1 MCIMLMSTDLNIV
14 AIIQARMGSTR
25 LPGKIMKEILGK
37 PVILWDLDR
46 ISLSK
51 LIDKIVV
58 AIPYGKENDVIVDT
72 IKKYNDK
79 IVTARGSEDDVL
91 DRYYQ
96 AAVQTN
102 ADVVVRITS
111 DCPLIDHAVIDYV
124 IEQFLDND
132 CDYCSNSL
140 TRTYPRGLDVEVFS
154 FISLKNAWLE
164 AQMDY
169 EREHVTPYIIENP
182 DKFKLHQVVNDFNLS
197 HLRWT
202 LDTNEDF
209 YFISA
214 VYKKIYPKKKSFL
227 MDDILELLDMEPE
240 LNDINRHIEQKAIH
254 TSEDAIKI

>member
-1 MCIMLMSTDLNIV
+1 MKVV

-51 LIDKIVV
+51 LIDEIVV

-72 IKKYNDK
+72 IKEYNDK
-79 IVTARGSEDDVL
+79 IVITRGSENDVL

-96 AAVQTN
+96 AAVQAN

-111 DCPLIDHAVIDYV
+111 DCPLIDPVVIDNV

-140 TRTYPRGLDVEVFS
+140 TRTYPRGLDTEVFS
-154 FISLKNAWLE
+154 FKSLEEAWKE
-164 AQMDY
+164 AKKDH

-182 DKFKLHQVVNDFNLS
+182 DKFKLLNVANGIDLS

-202 LDTNEDF
+202 LDTKDDF
-209 YFISA
+209 EFISA
-214 VYKKIYPKKKSFL
+214 IYKWIYPKKQLFL
-227 MDDILELLDMEPE
+227 MDDIFELLGKKPE
-240 LNDINRHIEQKAIH
+240 LIDINRHIEQKQVH
-254 TSEDAIKI
+254 GG

>member
-1 MCIMLMSTDLNIV
+1 MKVV

-25 LPGKIMKEILGK
+25 LPGKVMKVILGK

-72 IKKYNDK
+72 IKEYNDK
-79 IVTARGSEDDVL
+79 IVTTRGSENDVL

-96 AAVQTN
+96 AAVKTS

-111 DCPLIDHAVIDYV
+111 DCPLIDSVVIDN
-124 IEQFLDND
+124 IIKQFLDND

-140 TRTYPRGLDVEVFS
+140 TRTYPRGLDTEVFS
-154 FISLKNAWLE
+154 FKALEEAWNE
-164 AQMDY
+164 ATNDY

-182 DKFKLHQVVNDFNLS
+182 DKFKLLNVANDIDLS
-197 HLRWT
+197 HMRWT
-202 LDTNEDF
+202 LDTKEDF
-209 YFISA
+209 EFINV
-214 VYKKIYPKKKSFL
+214 VYKRISPKKQMFL
-227 MDDILELLDMEPE
+227 MDDVLELMDKEPE
-240 LNDINRHIEQKAIH
+240 LIDINRHIEQKQVHQDIA
-254 TSEDAIKI
+254 

>member
-1 MCIMLMSTDLNIV
+1 MKVV

-25 LPGKIMKEILGK
+25 LPGKVMKDILGK

-46 ISLSK
+46 VSLSK
-51 LIDKIVV
+51 LIDEMVV

-72 IKKYNDK
+72 IKKHNDK
-79 IVTARGSEDDVL
+79 IVTTRGSEDDVL

-111 DCPLIDHAVIDYV
+111 DCPLIDPVVIDNV

-140 TRTYPRGLDVEVFS
+140 TRTYPRGLDTEVFS
-154 FISLKNAWLE
+154 FKALETAWNE
-164 AQMDY
+164 AKKDY

-182 DKFKLHQVVNDFNLS
+182 DKFKLLNVANDIDLS

-202 LDTNEDF
+202 LDTKDDF
-209 YFISA
+209 EFIDAIYERIHS
-214 VYKKIYPKKKSFL
+214 KKQLFL
-227 MDDILELLDMEPE
+227 MDDVLELLDREPE
-240 LNDINRHIEQKAIH
+240 LIDINSHIEQKQVN
-254 TSEDAIKI
+254 

>member
-1 MCIMLMSTDLNIV
+1 MKVV

-25 LPGKIMKEILGK
+25 LPGKVMKEILGK

-46 ISLSK
+46 ISISK
-51 LIDKIVV
+51 LIDEIVV
-58 AIPYGKENDVIVDT
+58 AIPYGKENDVIADT

-79 IVTARGSEDDVL
+79 IVTTRGSEDDVL

-96 AAVQTN
+96 AAVKAD

-111 DCPLIDHAVIDYV
+111 DCPLIDPVVINQV

-140 TRTYPRGLDVEVFS
+140 IRSYPRGLDTEVFS
-154 FISLKNAWLE
+154 FKALEEAWNE
-164 AQMDY
+164 ATKDS

-182 DKFKLHQVVNDFNLS
+182 DKFKLLNVANSSDLS

-202 LDTNEDF
+202 LDTKEDF
-209 YFISA
+209 EFINA
-214 VYKKIYPKKKSFL
+214 IYERIFPKKQLFL
-227 MDDILELLDMEPE
+227 MDDVLKLMDKEPE
-240 LNDINRHIEQKAIH
+240 LIDINRYIEQKVL
-254 TSEDAIKI
+254 SQKMP

>member
-1 MCIMLMSTDLNIV
+1 MNIV
-14 AIIQARMGSTR
+14 AIIQARMRSTR

-46 ISLSK
+46 ISISK
-51 LIDKIVV
+51 LIDGIVV

-72 IKKYNDK
+72 IKECNDK
-79 IVTARGSEDDVL
+79 IVTTRGSEDDVL

-111 DCPLIDHAVIDYV
+111 DCPLIDPVIIDQV
-124 IEQFLDND
+124 IKQFLDNN

-140 TRTYPRGLDVEVFS
+140 IRTYPRGLDTEVFS
-154 FISLKNAWLE
+154 FKVLEKAWNE
-164 AQMDY
+164 AKKDY

-182 DKFKLHQVVNDFNLS
+182 DKFKLLNVANDINLS

-202 LDTNEDF
+202 LDTKEDF
-209 YFISA
+209 EFIDA
-214 VYKKIYPKKKSFL
+214 IYQNICPNKEMFL
-227 MDDILELLDMEPE
+227 MSDILSLLDAKPE
-240 LNDINRHIEQKAIH
+240 L
-254 TSEDAIKI
+254 IKINQHIRQKSIH

>member
-1 MCIMLMSTDLNIV
+1 MKIV

-25 LPGKIMKEILGK
+25 LPGKVMKDILGK
-37 PVILWDLDR
+37 PVILWDWDR

-51 LIDKIVV
+51 LIDEIVV

-72 IKKYNDK
+72 VKEYNDK
-79 IVTARGSEDDVL
+79 IVTTRGSEDDVL

-111 DCPLIDHAVIDYV
+111 DCPLIDPVVIDNV
-124 IEQFLDND
+124 IEQFLDNG

-140 TRTYPRGLDVEVFS
+140 IRTYPRGLDTEVIS
-154 FISLKNAWLE
+154 FKALETAWNK
-164 AQMDY
+164 AKKDY

-182 DKFKLHQVVNDFNLS
+182 DKFKLLNVANDIDLS

-202 LDTNEDF
+202 LDTKDDF
-209 YFISA
+209 EFISA
-214 VYKKIYPKKKSFL
+214 VYKRIYPKKQLFL
-227 MDDILELLDMEPE
+227 MDDVLELLDKEPE
-240 LNDINRHIEQKAIH
+240 LVDINSHIEQKQVN
-254 TSEDAIKI
+254 